1 MSFLQFRIFLFFF
14 NVKWKNYHQRDFLNI
29 LAFKAVQCQRK
40 LSFLGI
46 CFEIG
51 KQKGQKNGGEVMN
64 EQNISSLDKLEFI

>member
-1 MSFLQFRIFLFFF
+1 M
-14 NVKWKNYHQRDFLNI
+14 DFLNI